1 MSKEFVVRKIVLLST
16 VFVTLKDLRSFHMEP
31 FNFASQD
38 ELSFELVNII
48 QEFSVAAN
56 VSASFADTTS
66 LPRVLNDGPQNATL
80 VVLTEQLTASSTF
93 FSGISALELA
103 NSTWL
108 FPMAI
113 KTASLVS
120 DLAPDSESKVLHY
133 SPLDP
138 KVLPVIPE
146 LRFDSKV
153 FVLTTDQSNVR
164 TTAFYVVRLI
174 ETVLILLSGLVG
186 TLRDL
191 PSKG

>member
-31 FNFASQD
+31 FNLASQD

-56 VSASFADTTS
+56 VSASVADTAS
-66 LPRVLNDGPQNATL
+66 LSRALNDGPQNATF

-120 DLAPDSESKVLHY
+120 DLAHNSESKVLHY

-164 TTAFYVVRLI
+164 TTAFYDVRLI
-174 ETVLILLSGLVG
+174 ETFLILLSGLVG

-191 PSKG
+191 PIRG